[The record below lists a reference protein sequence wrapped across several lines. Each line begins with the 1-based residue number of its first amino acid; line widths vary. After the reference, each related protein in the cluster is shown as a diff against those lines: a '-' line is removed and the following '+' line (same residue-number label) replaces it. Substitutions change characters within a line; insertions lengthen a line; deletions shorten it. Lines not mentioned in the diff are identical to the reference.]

1 MADLR
6 DNFTVVE
13 VDWEHFLRCWTRQTC
28 KRCLAAD
35 QCSWCPYTWSCVPN
49 KHPIPFLAPIDQEDI
64 CPDRS
69 ERWELRTQPFGCDV
83 STTTSLSVIVSI
95 LATLFLMLCIF
106 IVLVLVLRLRRF
118 WRNKPPVKDRWT
130 PTWPSSWRWG
140 PKSQPAEAEHAPLL
154 SPGINH

>member
-1 MADLR
+1 MQTLSGSRSMQLVSLCESGVTSSSPGEGEADA
-6 DNFTVVE
+6 F
-13 VDWEHFLRCWTRQTC
+13 HS
-28 KRCLAAD
+28 K
-35 QCSWCPYTWSCVPN
+35 TWSCVPN